1 MSDGSTAVLHLFFP
15 TADTATSRSTD
26 LLLSDKLRKGSIK
39 CITAPWILFCFN
51 QGYAL
56 SLRFVGCIWA
66 FHAVLKEL
74 LFPSPSYTSWYE
86 NYVCGVDTGHF
97 LPIMISNIFT
107 SGEVFCHKYSLRFI
121 CMKSDVIILFP
132 PFLCG
137 LPTLLLLVQ
146 STWKENLPYRRS
158 LLQTSLLA
166 TTFDLC
172 FSVAWALGLK

>member
-26 LLLSDKLRKGSIK
+26 LLLSDKLRKGSVK
-39 CITAPWILFCFN
+39 CITALWILFCFN

-107 SGEVFCHKYSLRFI
+107 SGEVFVINTAWGLYAWSQMLLSYFHHFFVAYPPYFYWYRVPERKTCPTDVHCCRHLCLQPRLI
-121 CMKSDVIILFP
+121 CASVWP
-132 PFLCG
+132 G
-137 LPTLLLLVQ
+137 L
-146 STWKENLPYRRS
+146 
-158 LLQTSLLA
+158 
-166 TTFDLC
+166 
-172 FSVAWALGLK
+172 

>member
-1 MSDGSTAVLHLFFP
+1 M
-15 TADTATSRSTD
+15 ADTATSRSTD

-74 LFPSPSYTSWYE
+74 LFTSPSYTSWYE

-107 SGEVFCHKYSLRFI
+107 SGEVFVINKAWGLYSWSQMLF
-121 CMKSDVIILFP
+121 ILFP